1 MMVIV
6 GVVLGLICIFAGYL
20 LHGGQIGI
28 FIAAWT
34 EYIVIIGGAF
44 GIFLAANGVP
54 VLKQTIAAVLGLLK
68 PVPYTKEE
76 FLRLLVMM
84 YQIFSVARRDGLLAM
99 EEHVEHP
106 EKSPI
111 LSKNQVFVHDHHAS
125 HFFCDT
131 MKVIMS
137 GGVTPHDLSD
147 MMETDLET
155 MHKEEHLIPDA
166 IQNAADAMPAVG
178 IVACVLGVII
188 TMGKIGGDPKDIG
201 HAVAIALVGTFL
213 GILVSYVCVAPFA
226 RAITLRMSVGSQYMN
241 CIRQALVSFARG
253 EAPVT
258 CVEFARRNI
267 EPQYRPSFHE
277 CEKAFKDAKKSA

>member
-1 MMVIV
+1 MITIV
-6 GVVLGLICIFAGYL
+6 GVLFGLICIFTGYL
-20 LHGGQIGI
+20 LHGGPMGI
-28 FIAAWT
+28 FIEAWT

-44 GIFLAANGVP
+44 GIFLGSNGVG
-54 VLKQTIAAVLGLLK
+54 VLKATIAAVLGLLK
-68 PVPYTKEE
+68 PSPYTKEE
-76 FLRLLVMM
+76 FLKLLVML

-99 EEHVEHP
+99 EEHVENP
-106 EKSPI
+106 GKSPI
-111 LSKNQVFVHDHHAS
+111 LGKNATFVHDHHAA

-147 MMETDLET
+147 MMEVDLEN
-155 MHKEEHLIPDA
+155 MHKEEHVIPDA

-201 HAVAIALVGTFL
+201 HAVGIALVGTFL

-226 RAITLRMSVGSQYMN
+226 KAITARNNIQSQYMN
-241 CIRQALVSFARG
+241 CLRAALFSFARG

-267 EPQYRPSFHE
+267 EPLNRPSFHE
-277 CEKAFKDAKKSA
+277 VEKAFKDAKKQG